1 MPRSKSRKTNRRSAT
16 AAKTASSRARP
27 DGQQAVR
34 ADPQI
39 GAAMSRADG
48 KPGAAGQAPAGP
60 APAETPEELPAWVAK
75 ATEKGLTVPYW
86 LGPRRR
92 GDRFRAPLALA
103 GPR

>member
-48 KPGAAGQAPAGP
+48 RPGAAGQAPAGP
-60 APAETPEELPAWVAK
+60 APAETPGELPSWVAK
-75 ATEKGLTVPYW
+75 ATETVRPVPFR
-86 LGPRRR
+86 LERVMRRVP
-92 GDRFRAPLALA
+92 ASVAA
-103 GPR
+103 